1 MGRMLEK
8 IRNKILAVFLL
19 FSLISM
25 IIIFLGYN
33 YIRQR
38 DKLHN
43 IIHEVNKVHADILQD
58 MNIINNFFTYDT
70 KNPDFFITKNSF
82 YLKLHNGL
90 FTELKK
96 DLQHLIQDNIT
107 GQLLIRDELK
117 SIQSKL
123 TDHENK
129 YKRMIDLLLERGY
142 KDWGTIGKMR
152 DYIHR
157 IEDMDEINIGDV
169 LMLRRHEKDYIIRN
183 ELQYLEKHKSLSTSL
198 RKKIIHNPAINKTTK
213 DTALNYMN
221 KYLMYFQQMVDL
233 DKKIGIKDNSALKQ
247 DMNHLNLTLMEEL
260 NLLKNKTLVQAA
272 IILEKLKSYFII
284 YLIIIAVTGILISLF
299 FSKTITLDLS
309 ALTDDISKFVKSNFK
324 DQTSGNLKTTT
335 SNDEVNQLISNYIIM
350 KKEIIS
356 LINNFNEKVE
366 EKSHEVIIQKNQ
378 IEQQKKEI
386 STKHDQLLKQKQLIE
401 KQKSDVEH
409 NNNELISSFNYAKII
424 QEALLPQ
431 REIFE
436 NLFSDH
442 FILYK
447 PKEIISGDFYWAKRC
462 NTNGDDIAFVAI
474 ADCTGHGVPGA
485 LMSMLG
491 VASLNEIVLRKKS
504 QDTSEILNQLRTNI
518 MDCLQQNQYGSKS
531 NDGMDIA
538 FMSYNFKTKT
548 LQFSGANRHLYLLRK
563 GHLSIIKGDKMPIGK
578 YALDEHPFKHKV
590 IKIKKGDRIY
600 LFTDGY
606 ADQFGGTYSKKFKQT
621 KLNNLI
627 KTHYDK
633 PMHVQKDILEKASKD
648 WQGHNEQIDD
658 ILVCGIALM

>member
-96 DLQHLIQDNIT
+96 DLQYLIQDNIT

-504 QDTSEILNQLRTNI
+504 QNTSEILNQLRTNI
-518 MDCLQQNQYGSKS
+518 MDCLQQKQYGSKS